1 MSPALDGNLTTCLET
16 SVLKQTML
24 GQMMLIKDVTE
35 IRKFIKFTY
44 NTNIN
49 CKEVNMVYYHKLVP
63 ECSFLKVAELET
75 GSDKTGSTC
84 RYEVQCDDG
93 NVTCKI
99 ELLLTDGNVTFSLCE
114 IELW

>member
-1 MSPALDGNLTTCLET
+1 
-16 SVLKQTML
+16 
-24 GQMMLIKDVTE
+24 MMFIKDVTE
-35 IRKFIKFTY
+35 TRKFIKFTY
-44 NTNIN
+44 NTSFN
-49 CKEVNMVYYHKLVP
+49 CKEVNTLHYRNVAH
-63 ECSFLKVAELET
+63 ECSFLKLAALET
-75 GSDKTGSTC
+75 GSDETGSNC